1 MERTPPSRRISHNSS
16 RRVVVVAR
24 SLFLLLSTTLL
35 LQTIAVTP
43 ANSADAIA
51 PDVAAFASSPI
62 QQHNQQPIMAA
73 QDTGTGDFNPQQ
85 QHTANTQ
92 LLDQDTYNGQTPQAS
107 YKTFDPSIGTLS
119 SSAALSEDYAPP
131 GPLRNVD
138 EDIQQ
143 LAEKMS
149 LRELAG
155 QMTQIQIGMLLDSEG
170 ELDRR
175 KVEYWVG
182 EWGVGSF
189 LDTPTNHGGKY
200 LAYSAKRFAKII
212 QEVAMS
218 TGKRIPMIYG
228 LDSVHGANYVDG
240 AVLFPQQIGLAA
252 TFNTTLA
259 YEAGRITA
267 KDTRAAG
274 IPWVFAPILDV
285 AVHKLWPRVYE
296 SFGED
301 PYVASLM
308 GSAVIK
314 GLQGN
319 YKKDRTRVAACMK
332 HFIGYSGSRNGQD
345 KSSAWIP
352 DNYLMDYFVPSFQA
366 AIDAGVATAME
377 TYIDVN
383 GQPVVGSH
391 FYLTELL
398 RDRLGFEGMLV
409 TDWAEVDRLF
419 TEHRAVPTQKDATL
433 QCLKQTSVDMVMVP
447 ESESFSRDAV
457 ELVESKKLERQ
468 RLVDSVAKVLQLK
481 KDVGLFEKP
490 YSDKGLLP
498 LVGSEQDKEAA
509 RGAVRE
515 SITVLKNV
523 GGILPLG
530 KKGNGG
536 ANRKIFVTGPAA
548 DSIRALSG
556 GWSIKWQGADSDG
569 WYQDRGETILEGLR
583 KEFGQRSVAYAPSV
597 DFDGNPLNEAGSYL
611 RAAQEA
617 DTVIICLGEKPYAE
631 IVGNIDNLDLPWGQL
646 EVILNISERVKGT
659 NTKIIL
665 LLIEGRPR
673 TLQWLADRVDAI
685 VMGYLPGPWGG
696 HPIAEVISGSVNPSG
711 RLPMTYPRGAGDMG
725 ANYYR
730 SGVDP
735 YKPLFPFGAGMSY
748 STVEYSG
755 LKLDRYEMHTPTY
768 EEKGFKEPS
777 DLAEVEEEAEAV
789 EDEDEAGDGNGVEAE
804 DSEAIEE
811 IQMDSDDDNH
821 NDEPQQ
827 QKQQE
832 RHHHHHQKRDG
843 ATAFRKRPSSTA
855 LPSILAT
862 IQVKNTSD
870 RPVKETVFWYI
881 TQDYRSDIM
890 PEAYMLRGFEKVA
903 LDAGESKEIKFRISR
918 SGLAYHGRNLK
929 KKVEKGVF
937 TLTVNAMRPEEKSI
951 KFNVV

>member
-1 MERTPPSRRISHNSS
+1 MP
-16 RRVVVVAR
+16 
-24 SLFLLLSTTLL
+24 
-35 LQTIAVTP
+35 
-43 ANSADAIA
+43 
-51 PDVAAFASSPI
+51 
-62 QQHNQQPIMAA
+62 
-73 QDTGTGDFNPQQ
+73 
-85 QHTANTQ
+85 
-92 LLDQDTYNGQTPQAS
+92 
-107 YKTFDPSIGTLS
+107 
-119 SSAALSEDYAPP
+119 SSATLSEDYAPP
-131 GPLRNVD
+131 SPQRKVD
-138 EDIQQ
+138 ADMQE
-143 LAEKMS
+143 LAES
-149 LRELAG
+149 LTLRELAG
-155 QMTQIQIGMLLDSEG
+155 QMTQIQIGMLLDKQG
-170 ELDRR
+170 ELDLR
-175 KVEYWVG
+175 KVEYWIG

-189 LDTPTNHGGKY
+189 LDTPANHGGKY

-212 QEVAMS
+212 QEVALS
-218 TGKRIPMIYG
+218 TGKSIPMIYG

-252 TFNTTLA
+252 TFNTTHA

-274 IPWVFAPILDV
+274 IPWIFAPILDV

-301 PYVASLM
+301 PHVASSM

-398 RDRLGFEGMLV
+398 RNRLGFEGMLV

-419 TEHRAVPTQKDATL
+419 TEHRTAPTLKDATL

-457 ELVESKKLERQ
+457 SLVELKQLDRK

-481 KDVGLFEKP
+481 KDVGLFEQP
-490 YSDKGLLP
+490 MSDGELLP
-498 LVGSEQDKEAA
+498 LVGSRQDREAA
-509 RGAVRE
+509 KDAIRE
-515 SITVLKNV
+515 SITVLKNAGNV
-523 GGILPLG
+523 LPLA
-530 KKGNGG
+530 KKGKGG
-536 ANRKIFVTGPAA
+536 SRKIFVTGPAA

-556 GWSIKWQGADSDG
+556 GWSIKWQGAEKDE

-583 KEFGQRSVAYAPSV
+583 EEFGHRAVAYAPSV
-597 DFDGNPLNEAGSYL
+597 DFEGNSIEKDGEQGSYL
-611 RAAQEA
+611 RTAQEA
-617 DTVIICLGEKPYAE
+617 DTIILCLGEKPYAE

-665 LLIEGRPR
+665 VLVEGRPR

-685 VMGYLPGPWGG
+685 VMAYLPGPWGG
-696 HPIAEVISGSVNPSG
+696 YPIAEVISGSVNPSG

-730 SGVDP
+730 SGIDP
-735 YKPLFPFGAGMSY
+735 YKPLFSFGAGLSY
-748 STVEYSG
+748 SAVEYSG
-755 LKLDRYEMHTPTY
+755 LRLDHYELHTTTY
-768 EEKGFKEPS
+768 EESGYVEPS
-777 DLAEVEEEAEAV
+777 DPAEEGDEDEEEAEAV
-789 EDEDEAGDGNGVEAE
+789 EDENESGDEGDADAE
-804 DSEAIEE
+804 DAKATEE
-811 IQMDSDDDNH
+811 IQMDGDGDNEFH
-821 NDEPQQ
+821 QQ
-827 QKQQE
+827 QQQH
-832 RHHHHHQKRDG
+832 RHHHHHQKR
-843 ATAFRKRPSSTA
+843 AEANFRKRPTPIAPSS
-855 LPSILAT
+855 IWAT
-862 IQVKNTSD
+862 IRVKNTSD

-903 LDAGESKEIKFRISR
+903 LDAGEAKDVKFKIRR
-918 SGLAYHGRNLK
+918 SGLAYHGRNLR

-937 TLTVNAMRPEEKSI
+937 TLTVNAMRPEEKSV
-951 KFNVV
+951 KFTVV